1 MYNSKFSLGR
11 EGRGG
16 GGGWVEGVFKPTWRR
31 TVEKEMKQMENTSS
45 DIQGLADVE
54 GLRCLRASHAPTG
67 NGHE

>member
-11 EGRGG
+11 GGREGGW
-16 GGGWVEGVFKPTWRR
+16 WVEGVFKTTWRR
-31 TVEKEMKQMENTSS
+31 TVEKEMKERENTSS

-54 GLRCLRASHAPTG
+54 GLRCFRASHAPTG